1 MTASADPYDLDRFVR
16 AQDGVYEQALAELV
30 AGRKR
35 SHWMWFI
42 FPQVAGLGSSLMSER
57 YAIGSMAEAQS
68 YLAHPLLGV
77 RLVRCVEAMLSVKGR
92 SAHDILGYPDDL
104 KLQSSLTLFAEISDA
119 GSPFH
124 RALDRFFDGVP
135 DDKTLSR
142 LDR

>member
-1 MTASADPYDLDRFVR
+1 MTASSDPYDLDRFVR
-16 AQDGVYEQALAELV
+16 AQRGVYEQALAELV
-30 AGRKR
+30 AARKR

-68 YLAHPLLGV
+68 YLAYPLLGV

-104 KLQSSLTLFAEISDA
+104 KLQS
-119 GSPFH
+119 
-124 RALDRFFDGVP
+124 
-135 DDKTLSR
+135 
-142 LDR
+142 